1 MQATHTT
8 NMHNK
13 YTANTATRSVRI
25 ENLKRTRNNTLF
37 IIGSRVKLTKS
48 GLEQSTLPYSMGV
61 YSVSYK
67 LSTAYSL
74 LLLFVAMKLRGRRLS
89 LCPRLRATDRVGPTV
104 SYGDSRGPKLQHT
117 RRTLKVHGVRATEPV
132 GRKDSAPRAHFF
144 AQRRSFGDISTA
156 TRLAPQSR
164 TTDALT
170 APCVRAGVATV
181 LLCYS
186 ATAFR
191 CWWPVRTCAHLR
203 LSFEDCPCAPAAA
216 A

>member
-1 MQATHTT
+1 ML
-8 NMHNK
+8 
-13 YTANTATRSVRI
+13 SV
-25 ENLKRTRNNTLF
+25 
-37 IIGSRVKLTKS
+37 
-48 GLEQSTLPYSMGV
+48 
-61 YSVSYK
+61 
-67 LSTAYSL
+67 YSL

-89 LCPRLRATDRVGPTV
+89 LRPRLRATDRVGPTV

-132 GRKDSAPRAHFF
+132 GRKDSAPRAPFL

-164 TTDALT
+164 NTDALT